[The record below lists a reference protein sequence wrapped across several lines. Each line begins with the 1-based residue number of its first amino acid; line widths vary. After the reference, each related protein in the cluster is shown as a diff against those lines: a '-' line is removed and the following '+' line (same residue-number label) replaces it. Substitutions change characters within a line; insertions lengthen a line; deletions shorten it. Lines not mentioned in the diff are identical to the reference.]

1 MSEHDGAGRDEH
13 GAADDDNVWAEATA
27 RKPDE
32 EASGGRAS
40 SFDPSR
46 FVDSLDGMFNDFFR
60 GASIGKAAVGFGR
73 AAGRTA
79 RGASGRGRDVWAD
92 ATSER
97 GPRDASAECRYCPF
111 CQTLAAVRG
120 ARPELTEQISDT
132 ARRLLDLVRQAAEQ
146 TTGGRGR
153 SR

>member
-1 MSEHDGAGRDEH
+1 MTERDGVGRNH
-13 GAADDDNVWAEATA
+13 QAAADDGNVWADATA
-27 RKPDE
+27 RVPE
-32 EASGGRAS
+32 EESTGGRAS

-46 FVDSLDGMFNDFFR
+46 FVDSIEGVFNDFFR

-79 RGASGRGRDVWAD
+79 WGVSGRDRDVWAD
-92 ATSER
+92 ATTER